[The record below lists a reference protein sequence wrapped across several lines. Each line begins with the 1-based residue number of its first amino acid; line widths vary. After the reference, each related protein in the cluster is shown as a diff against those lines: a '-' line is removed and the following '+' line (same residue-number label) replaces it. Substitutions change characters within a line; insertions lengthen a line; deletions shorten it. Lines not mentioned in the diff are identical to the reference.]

1 MFSANW
7 IYNAWADHLREAL
20 KDGCFEGGLSFDKD
34 TLYLRFESNSET
46 HITLEIKFLDGHLM
60 ILTSNRIFDSNDY
73 RKGIVQFKEI
83 GNQPIF
89 KIVNNPSDRW
99 ICIVFSN
106 RMELWFKGFGKY
118 GNVLLRKSQS
128 SETLQIFRLSQ
139 KSDWEFQ
146 YPDIAEN
153 HGKFEP
159 LQEVQPIE
167 LPAGVKVSPLLIDN
181 QPFSI
186 VTLVD
191 VQLRYIRKYYFDQ
204 AKHTITSNLE
214 KKAKHLK
221 KILGEA
227 KKRLADIETRRSN
240 KELGDLILTNAHSIK
255 PGLTKALVT
264 DYYTDQRIW
273 IKLNPELNAPENAKK
288 YYGKAKNESI
298 EISKLQDQVNTTEK
312 SLSLIESSLE
322 SALAA
327 TEFKSLKPLQKSNI
341 AKPEAKQPDTLPYKI
356 VEFQGFTIWIGKNN
370 KANDQM
376 LKLCQKNDLWLHA
389 KDVAGSHVIL
399 RKKGAEFPQAVIDFA
414 AQQAAKNS
422 KAKTQQVVPV
432 IATLR
437 KFVSKPKN
445 AAFGEVNVLKEEIV
459 DAFLK

>member
-7 IYNAWADHLREAL
+7 IYNAWADHLRQAL
-20 KDGCFEGGLSFDKD
+20 NGGCFEGGLSFDKD
-34 TLYLRFESNSET
+34 TLYLRFASNSKAYF
-46 HITLEIKFLDGHLM
+46 TLEIKFLDGHLI
-60 ILTSNRIFDSNDY
+60 ILTSDRVFDSTDY

-83 GNQPIF
+83 ENQPIY

-99 ICIVFSN
+99 ICIIFSN

-118 GNVLLRKSQS
+118 GNVLLRKPQS
-128 SETLQIFRLSQ
+128 PETLQIFRLSQ

-146 YPDIAEN
+146 YPDITEN
-153 HGKFEP
+153 HGQFEP
-159 LQEVQPIE
+159 LQEVQQIE
-167 LPAGVKVSPLLIDN
+167 LSNETEINLFKIGNL
-181 QPFSI
+181 PFSI
-186 VTLVD
+186 PNLVEA
-191 VQLRYIRKYYFDQ
+191 QLQFIKKYYFYQ
-204 AKHTITSNLE
+204 AKQNITSNLE
-214 KKAKHLK
+214 KKLKHLK
-221 KILGEA
+221 KILVEA
-227 KKRLADIETRRSN
+227 NKRLADIENRRSN

-273 IKLNPELNAPENAKK
+273 IKLNPELNAAENARK
-288 YYGKAKNESI
+288 YYGKAKNEFI
-298 EISKLQDQVNTTEK
+298 EISKLQEQVTVTKK
-312 SLSLIESSLE
+312 SLAQMETSLN
-322 SALAA
+322 SALSA
-327 TEFKSLKPLQKSNI
+327 TEFKSLKPLQKSNVG
-341 AKPEAKQPDTLPYKI
+341 KSEPKQPDTLPYKI
-356 VEFQGFTIWIGKNN
+356 IEFQGFTIWIGKNN

-376 LKLCQKNDLWLHA
+376 LKLCLKNDLWLHA

-399 RKKGAEFPQAVIDFA
+399 RKKGAEFPQVVIDFA

-422 KAKTQQVVPV
+422 KAKTQHVVPV

-445 AAFGEVNVLKEEIV
+445 AAFGEVNVMKEEIV

>member
-20 KDGCFEGGLSFDKD
+20 NGGCFEGGLSFDKD
-34 TLYLRFESNSET
+34 TLYLRFASNSET

-60 ILTSNRIFDSNDY
+60 ILTSDRIFDSNDY

-83 GNQPIF
+83 ENQPIF

-118 GNVLLRKSQS
+118 GNVLLRKPQS

-146 YPDIAEN
+146 YPDITEN

-186 VTLVD
+186 AALVD
-191 VQLRYIRKYYFDQ
+191 VQLRFIRKYYFDQ
-204 AKHTITSNLE
+204 AKHNITSNLE

-432 IATLR
+432 IVTLR

>member
-7 IYNAWADHLREAL
+7 IYNAWADHLREAF
-20 KDGCFEGGLSFDKD
+20 KDGCFEGALSFDKD
-34 TLYLRFESNSET
+34 TLYLRFASSGET
-46 HITLEIKFLDGHLM
+46 HITFEVKFLDGHLM
-60 ILTSNRIFDSNDY
+60 ILTSDRIFDSNDY

-83 GNQPIF
+83 ENQPIF

-118 GNVLLRKSQS
+118 GNVLLRKPQS

-139 KSDWEFQ
+139 KSDWDFQ
-146 YPDIAEN
+146 YPDITEN

-167 LPAGVKVSPLLIDN
+167 LPAGVKVSPVQIDN

-186 VTLVD
+186 ATLVD

-204 AKHTITSNLE
+204 AKHNITSNLE

-389 KDVAGSHVIL
+389 KDVAGSHIIL

-445 AAFGEVNVLKEEIV
+445 AALGEVNVMKEDIV

>member
-20 KDGCFEGGLSFDKD
+20 QDGCFEGGLSFDKD
-34 TLYLRFESNSET
+34 TLYLRFASRSET
-46 HITLEIKFLDGHLM
+46 HITLEVKFLDGHLM
-60 ILTSNRIFDSNDY
+60 ILTSDRIFDSNDY

-83 GNQPIF
+83 ENQPIF

-118 GNVLLRKSQS
+118 GNVLLRKPQS
-128 SETLQIFRLSQ
+128 SETIQIFRLSQ

-153 HGKFEP
+153 HGEFEP
-159 LQEVQPIE
+159 LQEVHPIE
-167 LPAGVKVSPLLIDN
+167 ISAGVKVSPVLIDN

-186 VTLVD
+186 AALVD

-204 AKHTITSNLE
+204 AKHNITSNLE
-214 KKAKHLK
+214 KKAKHLR

-312 SLSLIESSLE
+312 SLSLIESSVE

-445 AAFGEVNVLKEEIV
+445 AAFGEVNVMKEEIV